1 MSAAHNSITGSAGIP
16 AGEGVDFHHAG
27 KDAENPSGGAFR
39 PRRSAGF
46 LQPALLTV
54 CPCRAVLCLIL
65 LAMATFTVHAHDP
78 GLSTATVRLQTRK
91 LEAVLVFSVR
101 DVAVLVDLDKDRDG
115 ELSKEE
121 LAEGAAELQKTVG
134 QALEVKFDGEPAK
147 ASDARCR
154 FDESDNASVYLS
166 FPVRSFSNLV
176 VRSTWLKRLP
186 PGHRQFFSLENPN
199 GEVLA
204 ERMLSATADTV
215 TVQMDGAGTQPE
227 LAKNSFVDFL
237 VLGVKHI
244 WTGYDHLLFL
254 FGLLIVTRNFVSSL
268 KIITCFTIAHSL
280 TLAVATLSL
289 VQISSRIVEPLIAAS
304 IVYVGVENLL
314 RGDDPKG
321 RWLLTFAFG
330 LIHGFGFASV
340 LRELGVGANGSGITV
355 PLVSFN
361 LGVEL
366 GQIAVA
372 ALALPVIW
380 KLRTNPVFIY
390 RWVPACSFLVVLLG
404 GYWFVQRV
412 WL

>member
-1 MSAAHNSITGSAGIP
+1 MHEPATFTLVNAVSNSVPGNAGIP
-16 AGEGVDFHHAG
+16 AGEDTWQI
-27 KDAENPSGGAFR
+27 NPG
-39 PRRSAGF
+39 RSAGF
-46 LQPALLTV
+46 QPALLLLRF
-54 CPCRAVLCLIL
+54 CRVALFAIIL
-65 LAMATFTVHAHDP
+65 VALTQMVQAHEP
-78 GLSTATVRLQTRK
+78 GLSTATVNLGPDK
-91 LEAVLVFSVR
+91 LEAVLVLSIR
-101 DVAVLVDLDKDRDG
+101 DLAPLVDLDKDRNG

-121 LAEGAAELQKTVG
+121 LAEGAAELQKTAG
-134 QALEVKFDGEPAK
+134 QALEVKLDGEPSRA
-147 ASDARCR
+147 AEARCR
-154 FDESDNASVYLS
+154 FDGNDNASVYLS

-176 VRSTWLKRLP
+176 VRSTWLKSLP
-186 PGHRQFFSLENPN
+186 PGHRQFFRLENPN
-199 GEVLA
+199 GDVLA
-204 ERMLSATADTV
+204 ERILSANSDTV
-215 TVQMDGAGTQPE
+215 TVQMDAADIKPE
-227 LAKNSFVDFL
+227 TRKNSFADFL
-237 VLGVKHI
+237 VLGVRHI

-254 FGLLIVTRNFVSSL
+254 FGLLIVTRNFLSSL
-268 KIITCFTIAHSL
+268 KIITCFTLAHSL

-304 IVYVGVENLL
+304 IVYVGVENIL

-372 ALALPVIW
+372 GVALPVIW
-380 KLRTNPVFIY
+380 KLRTNPVFIR

-412 WL
+412 WF